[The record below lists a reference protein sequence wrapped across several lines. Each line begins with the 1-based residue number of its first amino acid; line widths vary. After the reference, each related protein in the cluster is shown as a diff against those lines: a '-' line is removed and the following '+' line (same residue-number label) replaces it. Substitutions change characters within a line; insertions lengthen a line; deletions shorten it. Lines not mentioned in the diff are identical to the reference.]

1 MPTILRFL
9 FPASALLALV
19 PAMAAEPDARNL
31 PLWEAGVGA
40 AAFSTPAYPG
50 ASDRSNRWLVVPF
63 LLYRGKVLRADQ
75 EGVGAR
81 LLDTDKVEFDVG
93 FAGALPAH
101 SNDVEV
107 RRGMPDLGTLVE
119 FGPRVKY
126 KFADFGEAGRLRFD
140 LPVRA
145 VIEAR
150 GGLRRQA
157 NTVVRLT
164 VVTILGMI
172 GTITTGFL
180 GMNLL
185 AEADAP
191 MSRRVW
197 IFGSVFLITTALTV
211 YTMAKSKRLS
221 DFLDALSD
229 ERLSAWTKI
238 KALAAVWK
246 P

>member
-19 PAMAAEPDARNL
+19 PAIAAEPDAQDGPTKL

-81 LLDTDKVEFDVG
+81 LLDTDKIEFDVG

-126 KFADFGEAGRLRFD
+126 KFADFGAAGRMRFD

-145 VIEAR
+145 V
-150 GGLRRQA
+150 
-157 NTVVRLT
+157 
-164 VVTILGMI
+164 M
-172 GTITTGFL
+172 
-180 GMNLL
+180 
-185 AEADAP
+185 
-191 MSRRVW
+191 
-197 IFGSVFLITTALTV
+197 SVFTRTVLARCCVWLPSSLRGWSKPSGWNNYGLWSTALTF
-211 YTMAKSKRLS
+211 TWPTLPPA
-221 DFLDALSD
+221 
-229 ERLSAWTKI
+229 ERRARTRCSQ
-238 KALAAVWK
+238 
-246 P
+246 PPR